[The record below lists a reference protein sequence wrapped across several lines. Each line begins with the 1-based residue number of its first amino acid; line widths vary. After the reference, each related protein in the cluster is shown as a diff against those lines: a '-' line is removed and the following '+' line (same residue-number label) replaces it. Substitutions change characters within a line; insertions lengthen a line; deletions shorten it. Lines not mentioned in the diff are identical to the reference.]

1 MALFVFYQ
9 YESYKIGLASKKDTR
24 MNIKNLT
31 LLLLLFVVACKSTK
45 DIVYTTPMVDMEE
58 TILDTMEISAPSK
71 GSEETYELARYN
83 PSYTRTI
90 DLIHTKLN
98 LKFDWQ
104 KQHVL
109 GIADLTVKPVFYTT
123 NTILLHA
130 TNFDINN
137 IKINGT
143 PTTAFEYDGEELI
156 ITHTKEIT
164 RSEEVIVTIDYV
176 AKPNEGPVGGS
187 AAITSDKGLFFINPL
202 NEEPNKPQ
210 QIWTQGETENNSRW
224 FPTID
229 RPNERCTQEIYVTV
243 QDRFKSLS
251 NGKLISSTANANG
264 TRTDYWK
271 QDKPHA
277 PYLFML
283 AIGEYSVT
291 KDSWNGKPVEY
302 YVEEEY
308 ATDAKEI
315 FNHTPEM
322 IGFFSDILD
331 YPYPWDKYSS
341 VICRDYVSGAMEN
354 TSAVIFGEFV
364 QKNHRQLIDNDN
376 DLIVAHELFHHWFGD
391 LVTCE
396 SWANLTLNEG
406 FANYSEYLWYEHKY
420 GKMRADLHRITEL
433 RNYVGSVENQGGH
446 PLIHYGFQDKE
457 DMFDAHSYNK
467 GGLVLHMLRS
477 YLGDDA
483 FFAGLHRYLVDNEYT
498 AVETDELRM
507 AFEDVTGQDLNWF
520 FDQWYFESG
529 HPQLDVKYDFDT
541 NTKEIVI
548 QVEQLQDP
556 KENAAIYQLP
566 TTVRIYDET
575 GKKHEIQVLLNERS
589 QELRLKVS
597 DLAPQ
602 LVMIDGDDILLAEIT
617 EKRSTTEY
625 EYMATYDTPYK
636 YKVMAMQKLKG
647 TANAQPIY
655 MSHLDHPFYG
665 IRSIATQNIE
675 VTDKVESLLVKQ
687 VELDP
692 HSRVRSKSL
701 TALTATNP
709 TAYTALAKDVLK
721 KQEAYP
727 VVAEALTLL
736 SSAGDVDAVMYAEQL
751 QDEKSGSVASAVA
764 DIFIRS
770 KDSKYADYFTD
781 KIMTTSIY
789 ELFPLMNKYGKYV
802 EFMKPNQLS
811 DAANKMSSIA
821 LNPEENNFKKFMI
834 TSAINNMKNSLKSRL
849 GEGSDPENQMAINSI
864 TQLIDTIKSTET
876 NEGLLSRYQGF

>member
-1 MALFVFYQ
+1 
-9 YESYKIGLASKKDTR
+9 
-24 MNIKNLT
+24 MNLKSFS

-45 DIVYTTPMVDMEE
+45 DVVYTAPMSDIEE
-58 TILDTMEISAPSK
+58 TILDTMQITASSK
-71 GSEETYELARYN
+71 EANIELPNYN

-90 DLIHTKLN
+90 DLLHTKLN

-104 KQHVL
+104 NQYVL
-109 GIADLTVKPVFYTT
+109 GVADLTLKPIFYATS
-123 NTILLHA
+123 TIGLHA
-130 TNFDINN
+130 TNFDIKS
-137 IKINGT
+137 IKVNGVAT
-143 PTTAFEYDGEELI
+143 NAYEYDGEELI

-164 RSEEVIVTIDYV
+164 RSEEVVVTIDYV

-202 NEEPNKPQ
+202 NEDPDKPQ

-251 NGKLISSTANANG
+251 NGKMMSSKSNGNG

-291 KDSWNGKPVEY
+291 KDSWKGKPVEY

-308 ATDAKEI
+308 AADAKEI

-420 GKMRADLHRITEL
+420 GRMRADLHKMTEL
-433 RNYVGSVENQGGH
+433 RNYVGSVDNQGAH
-446 PLIHYGFQDKE
+446 PLIHYGYEDKE

-467 GGLVLHMLRS
+467 GGLVLHMLRD

-483 FFAGLHRYLVDNEYT
+483 FFAGLHRYLIDNEYT
-498 AVETDELRM
+498 AVETAELRM

-529 HPQLDVKYDFDT
+529 HPQLEVIYDFDT
-541 NTKEIVI
+541 DSKEVI
-548 QVEQLQDP
+548 IQIEQVQDP
-556 KENAAIYQLP
+556 KENAPIYQLP
-566 TTVRIYDET
+566 TTVRIYDEI
-575 GKKHEIQVLLNERS
+575 GKMHERQILLNERS
-589 QELRLKVS
+589 QEVRLKIS
-597 DLAPQ
+597 DLKPQ

-617 EKRSTTEY
+617 EQRSTTEY
-625 EYMATYDTPYK
+625 EYMATYDVPYK
-636 YKVMAMQKLKG
+636 YKVNALKKLKG

-655 MSHLDHPFYG
+655 LAHMDHEFYG
-665 IRSIATQNIE
+665 VRSIATQNIK
-675 VTDKVESLLVKQ
+675 VDASVESMLVGK
-687 VELDP
+687 VKTDP
-692 HSRVRSKSL
+692 HSRVRSRAL
-701 TALTATNP
+701 VALTNKDAAPHTD
-709 TAYTALAKDVLK
+709 LAKEVLK

-727 VVAEALTLL
+727 VVAEALMLL
-736 SSAGDVDAVMYAEQL
+736 KSAGDTDAIMYAEQL
-751 QDEKSGSVASAVA
+751 KDEKSGAVGSAVA
-764 DIFIRS
+764 DIFIDS
-770 KDSKYADYFTD
+770 KDPKYADFFTD
-781 KIMTTSIY
+781 KIMNTSIY
-789 ELFPLMNKYGKYV
+789 EFFPLMSKYGKYV
-802 EFMKPNQLS
+802 PYMRADQMS
-811 DAANKMSSIA
+811 DAATQFSAIA
-821 LNPEENNFKKFMI
+821 MNPGENNYKKFMI
-834 TSAINNMKNSLKSRL
+834 TSAMNNMRNNLKGRIGDTTDTTTQSSISKITEL
-849 GEGSDPENQMAINSI
+849 INS
-864 TQLIDTIKSTET
+864 IKSTET
-876 NEGLLSRYQGF
+876 NEGLLSRYQAF